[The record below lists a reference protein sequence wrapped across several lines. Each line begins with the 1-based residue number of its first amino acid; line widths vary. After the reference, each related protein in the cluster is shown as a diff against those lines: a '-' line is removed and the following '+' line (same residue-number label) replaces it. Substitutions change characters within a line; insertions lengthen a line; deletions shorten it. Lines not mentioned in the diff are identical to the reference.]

1 MIRMKVKRLKKGSV
15 EEKESKEEN
24 ENCEEKEDKEDNGEG
39 KSMQRGKLRWR
50 RKKAEDEKV
59 KG

>member
-1 MIRMKVKRLKKGSV
+1 MKVKRLKKGSV

-39 KSMQRGKLRWR
+39 KSMQRGKLR
-50 RKKAEDEKV
+50 
-59 KG
+59 